1 MNFSELAQICFG
13 QQIKLNAR
21 CFIIKHIIL
30 SHFKVKSCNDSS
42 KLQISSNVMR
52 IMEKDAC
59 ASPFYQVC

>member
-1 MNFSELAQICFG
+1 MNFSESAQICFI

-21 CFIIKHIIL
+21 YFIIKHIIL

-52 IMEKDAC
+52 IMETKDC
-59 ASPFYQVC
+59 DSPFCQVC